1 MSLAANRESE
11 RSSVFSALVRLAAA
25 LLVILSLQTEMAQA
39 QYGGHNLLGDFGLMA
54 GSQLPKG
61 RYAGVFFPYYRVH
74 TVKGSEG
81 QSMETQRTLDVFM
94 LMPFVTWVTDF
105 KVLGGSYGGMVAVP
119 FANLGLELPR
129 LDLDTG
135 NFGLADIYVQPINL
149 GWHTV
154 QADFIL
160 SYAFDAPVGEY
171 SADANDN
178 IGLGIWSHEFGLGT
192 SVFLN
197 QEHSWHASAIG
208 FYETHTGKRD
218 LDINVGDIFTLEGG
232 FGRTFSTG
240 TSVGLSGYAQW
251 KVTDDEGTDIPLLLL
266 GQKDRIFGLGPELV
280 LLQGA
285 LTVRYFF
292 EFGGRT
298 TLEGHNLIVALAFPF

>member
-11 RSSVFSALVRLAAA
+11 RSSVFNALVRLAAA
-25 LLVILSLQTEMAQA
+25 FSLILSLQTEMAQA

-54 GSQLPKG
+54 GSQAPKG
-61 RYAGVFFPYYRVH
+61 RYTGVLFQYYPSD

-81 QSMETQRTLDVFM
+81 QSMETQATLDVFT

-105 KVLGGSYGGMVAVP
+105 KVLGGSYGGLVAVP

-129 LDLDTG
+129 LDLETG
-135 NFGLADIYVQPINL
+135 NFGLADIYVQPIKL
-149 GWHTV
+149 GWHTE

-178 IGLGIWSHEFGLGT
+178 IGLGMWSHEFGLGT

-197 QEHSWHASAIG
+197 QERSWHASAIG
-208 FYETHTGKRD
+208 SYEIHTGKRD
-218 LDINVGDIFTLEGG
+218 VDIDVGDIFTLEGG
-232 FGRTFSTG
+232 FGRTFGTG

-251 KVTDDEGTDIPLLLL
+251 KVTHDEGTDISPVLL
-266 GQKDRIFGLGPELV
+266 GQKDRTFGLGPELD

-285 LTVRYFF
+285 LTIRYFF